1 MGDRRRSREI
11 ALQVLFQTEFTPSL
25 AIDSALA
32 LVLDNFQVDEEVKE
46 FATDLVHGVW
56 ANKLEIDG
64 LIQSHSQSWKISRMA
79 FVDKN
84 ILRIGVFEI
93 KYLGDKI
100 PFQVVM
106 DEAIEIG
113 KRFGSTDSSSFING
127 VLDNIAKSLHQ

>member
-11 ALQVLFQTEFTPSL
+11 ALQVLFQTEFTPTL

-32 LVLDNFQVDEEVKE
+32 LVLDNFQVDDEVKE
-46 FATDLVHGVW
+46 FASDLVHGVW
-56 ANKLEIDG
+56 SHKEEIDG
-64 LIQSHSQSWKISRMA
+64 LIQAHSQSWKISRMA

-93 KYLGDKI
+93 KFLSDKV
-100 PFQVVM
+100 PYQVVM
-106 DEAIEIG
+106 NESIEIG
-113 KRFGSTDSSSFING
+113 KRFGSIDSSSFING